1 MGVEL
6 LAKLVGFSGDVPQ
19 GIILAYMGP
28 GPGLAAIGALLAVG
42 GVGLTML
49 IGLIWY
55 PVKQVL
61 RRWRAWRVKQP
72 PPANPSSPAGQS

>member
-1 MGVEL
+1 MVVEL

-55 PVKQVL
+55 PVKQAL
-61 RRWRAWRVKQP
+61 RQWRAWRAKQQ
-72 PPANPSSPAGQS
+72 PPANPSSPDDQA

>member
-28 GPGLAAIGALLAVG
+28 GLAVVGALLAVG
-42 GVGLTML
+42 GVGLTTI
-49 IGLIWY
+49 IGLTCI
-55 PVKQVL
+55 
-61 RRWRAWRVKQP
+61 
-72 PPANPSSPAGQS
+72 PSSRYSAGGAPGV

>member
-1 MGVEL
+1 MVVEL
-6 LAKLVGFSGDVPQ
+6 LAKLVGFGGDVPP
-19 GIILAYMGP
+19 GILLAYMGP

-55 PVKQVL
+55 PVKQAL
-61 RRWRAWRVKQP
+61 RQWRAWRAKQP
-72 PPANPSSPAGQS
+72 PPANPSSPADQS